1 MLIEDKILENTK
13 IARVQNQH
21 IDDMVTAIRE
31 RQLAMIETMDINQI
45 VLLIC
50 LAIVI
55 VLGIAILWNQ
65 RKIKKQ
71 LKQLLEEKERNAN
84 D

>member
-1 MLIEDKILENTK
+1 MTDNLIRKIELAASNS
-13 IARVQNQH
+13 VH
-21 IDDMVTAIRE
+21 IRE
-31 RQLAMIETMDINQI
+31 DLDMLKHTIDTANTNQTK
-45 VLLIC
+45 LLIC
-50 LAIVI
+50 IAVVI